1 MTTKLVVASGQRG
14 RSCEGMGANAK
25 GTSRELFCSEEEFY
39 ILIEMMAYEFIH
51 EIKLHR
57 TAQIHRCPQINE
69 CKIKRKR

>member
-51 EIKLHR
+51 EIKI
-57 TAQIHRCPQINE
+57 A
-69 CKIKRKR
+69 